1 MTRSGFRLG
10 RECGRRT
17 SPSGIAA
24 ILQTMPEAARSWSR
38 AGLVLTLYL
47 GLAAA
52 GVTWSTLRGDASV
65 WRLAGREDAQLLLGT
80 VAGAMIGL
88 GFVFASRLAV
98 HRFEW
103 ARSLHRDMRALL
115 GPLPDAEVVVLAVAS
130 ALGEEIF
137 FRGALLP
144 AIGLSASSLVFALL
158 HVGPKLRYLPWTISS
173 FVAGLMFGQL
183 FLWSGDLT
191 GAVVAHFTVN
201 FLNLR
206 FLSAHE
212 MR

>member
-1 MTRSGFRLG
+1 L
-10 RECGRRT
+10 E
-17 SPSGIAA
+17 IAA
-24 ILQTMPEAARSWSR
+24 ILQTMAEAARWSR

-52 GVTWSTLRGDASV
+52 GVAWSTWRGDASV
-65 WRLAGREDAQLLLGT
+65 WRLAGREDTQVLLGM
-80 VAGAMIGL
+80 VAGSMIGL

-103 ARSLHRDMRALL
+103 ARSLHRDMRGML
-115 GPLPDAEVVVLAVAS
+115 GPLPDSEVVILAVAS
-130 ALGEEIF
+130 AIGEEIF

-173 FVAGLMFGQL
+173 LVAGLVFGQL

-191 GAVVAHFTVN
+191 GPVVAHFTVN

>member
-1 MTRSGFRLG
+1 M
-10 RECGRRT
+10 E
-17 SPSGIAA
+17 IAA

-52 GVTWSTLRGDASV
+52 GVAWSTLRGDASV
-65 WRLAGREDAQLLLGT
+65 WRLAGREDSQLLLGT

-115 GPLPDAEVVVLAVAS
+115 GPLPDAEVVVLAAAS

-158 HVGPKLRYLPWTISS
+158 HVGPKLRYLPWTIFS

-206 FLSAHE
+206 FLSAQE